1 MAKFKL
7 FGLRTDD
14 ESQREKQHRQ
24 LCREVAGEGIVL
36 LKNEGVLPLRN
47 KKIALFGAGARM
59 TVKGGTGS
67 GDMQERYSVSI
78 EQGLRNAGF
87 EIVSTRWL
95 DRFDQYYA
103 QKDKIWRQSI
113 EEKIKAYKP
122 WQVQKMFDEVI
133 HVNPLCFPCGD
144 KIQIE
149 DLSADT
155 DTAIYVVARQA
166 GESADRRFENGDF
179 KLSEEES
186 YNIHSLAE
194 QYEKLL
200 LVINCGGILD
210 LSILNET
217 NNIGAVLYYVQGGEE
232 GGNAFADIVSGKIN
246 PSGKITDTWAK
257 RYEDYPSAMDYG
269 YLNGNLKDED
279 YKEGIYVGYRYFDS
293 FGINPLFEFGFGLS
307 YTTFSHHVSDIHIQK
322 TKVTIKVMITNTGTE
337 FSGKQVLQLYLEKPN
352 GRLCHELRSLVAFV
366 KTKNLKP
373 DENELL
379 TLTFD
384 LCDHASYDE
393 KDSNW
398 VLDQGEYGICLG
410 TSSRQNEP
418 VAVVVLENETVVEK
432 CTSICPMEYDFSELK
447 AEFPIHEYDLNLPR
461 FEVRS
466 DDISYVKHVYENP
479 KIKTNLKTEQL
490 LLNLNDKELIEL
502 IVGAGYSGKSFN
514 NTPGCAGRTTV
525 SLLKKSIPNVNF
537 SDGPAGLNLTPK
549 IVILKSGSMRYIDG
563 IPAMWKWGWLKKIEP
578 FVKAKAGRG
587 TPVYQFMTAW
597 PAVTLQA
604 QTWNLPLI
612 EKVGNAVGVEMIE
625 TGVTLW
631 LAPGMNIHR
640 NPLCGR
646 NFEYYSE
653 DPILTGMMSSA
664 VSKGVQSHKG
674 IGVTVK
680 HFCCNNQEDNREYV
694 SANIKERALR
704 EIYLKGFRYAVEHSN
719 PKAVMSSYNLVN
731 GVYTAN
737 SFDLLTKVLRCEW
750 GYDGMTMTDWNSTE
764 NDKGKHELC
773 PVCGTDLIMPGSKAA
788 KKALLKGL
796 KNDSINRDDILRCA
810 ANVLNMIFESAVIEG
825 F

>member
-113 EEKIKAYKP
+113 EEKIKTYKP

-246 PSGKITDTWAK
+246 PSGKITI
-257 RYEDYPSAMDYG
+257 PHI
-269 YLNGNLKDED
+269 N
-279 YKEGIYVGYRYFDS
+279 S
-293 FGINPLFEFGFGLS
+293 FFIVFVL
-307 YTTFSHHVSDIHIQK
+307 
-322 TKVTIKVMITNTGTE
+322 KVTIKI
-337 FSGKQVLQLYLEKPN
+337 
-352 GRLCHELRSLVAFV
+352 
-366 KTKNLKP
+366 
-373 DENELL
+373 
-379 TLTFD
+379 
-384 LCDHASYDE
+384 
-393 KDSNW
+393 
-398 VLDQGEYGICLG
+398 
-410 TSSRQNEP
+410 
-418 VAVVVLENETVVEK
+418 
-432 CTSICPMEYDFSELK
+432 SI
-447 AEFPIHEYDLNLPR
+447 IH
-461 FEVRS
+461 S
-466 DDISYVKHVYENP
+466 
-479 KIKTNLKTEQL
+479 
-490 LLNLNDKELIEL
+490 
-502 IVGAGYSGKSFN
+502 
-514 NTPGCAGRTTV
+514 
-525 SLLKKSIPNVNF
+525 
-537 SDGPAGLNLTPK
+537 
-549 IVILKSGSMRYIDG
+549 
-563 IPAMWKWGWLKKIEP
+563 
-578 FVKAKAGRG
+578 
-587 TPVYQFMTAW
+587 
-597 PAVTLQA
+597 
-604 QTWNLPLI
+604 
-612 EKVGNAVGVEMIE
+612 
-625 TGVTLW
+625 
-631 LAPGMNIHR
+631 
-640 NPLCGR
+640 
-646 NFEYYSE
+646 
-653 DPILTGMMSSA
+653 
-664 VSKGVQSHKG
+664 
-674 IGVTVK
+674 
-680 HFCCNNQEDNREYV
+680 
-694 SANIKERALR
+694 
-704 EIYLKGFRYAVEHSN
+704 
-719 PKAVMSSYNLVN
+719 
-731 GVYTAN
+731 
-737 SFDLLTKVLRCEW
+737 
-750 GYDGMTMTDWNSTE
+750 
-764 NDKGKHELC
+764 
-773 PVCGTDLIMPGSKAA
+773 
-788 KKALLKGL
+788 
-796 KNDSINRDDILRCA
+796 
-810 ANVLNMIFESAVIEG
+810 
-825 F
+825 